1 MSNNPYL
8 YEKLVATRQAE
19 IHHAMQQSRKPLHT
33 EQSPTFVENAAD
45 RFGTWLIELGSR
57 LQRTEQQREAS
68 IS

>member
-19 IHHAMQQSRKPLHT
+19 IRHAMQQSRKPAHS

-45 RFGTWLIELGSR
+45 RFGTILIELGSR
-57 LQRTEQQREAS
+57 LQRSGQHHGAS
-68 IS
+68 LS